1 MLHPRAGDGQTA
13 TKLADGKILVTGDP
27 SSTAELYDPV
37 SRTWTAA
44 GTLTAAIGGQTATTL
59 ADRRILLAG
68 GAGADGAAL
77 TAAELFD
84 PATRVWTPIAPMPEG
99 HISGQAVR
107 LADGR
112 VLVTG
117 GIGHNSSDG
126 SGALDTAVIYDP
138 AAGS

>member
-1 MLHPRAGDGQTA
+1 MAHSRAGDGQTA
-13 TKLADGKILVTGDP
+13 TKLADGKVLVTGDP
-27 SSTAELYDPV
+27 SSAAELYDPG
-37 SRTWTAA
+37 SRTWASA
-44 GTLTAAIGGQTATTL
+44 GTLTAAMGGQTATTL
-59 ADRRILLAG
+59 NDGRVLLAG
-68 GAGADGAAL
+68 GLGADDAGV
-77 TAAELFD
+77 TAAEVFD
-84 PATRVWTPIAPMPEG
+84 PATSAWTPIAPMPEG
-99 HISGQAVR
+99 RISGQAVR